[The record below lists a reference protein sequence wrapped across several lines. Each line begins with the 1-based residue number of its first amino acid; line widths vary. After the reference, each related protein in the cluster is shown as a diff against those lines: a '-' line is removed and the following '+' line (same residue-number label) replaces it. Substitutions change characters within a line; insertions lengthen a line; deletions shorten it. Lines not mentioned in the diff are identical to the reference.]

1 MAAAGLTRCYNHFK
15 TKGDL
20 YAMTLVAYAQGREEA
35 AADTVACGPALA
47 WRICDQ
53 YVSREHLDNVDGQCP
68 LMALPS
74 DAARAGPTVRAAY
87 QRVLEALVEVFE
99 TNVGIDSKTGA
110 KTGHKTGGSES
121 ARQQGLAIAATC
133 VGSMVLARTIEDAE
147 LADEICAAARAL
159 AADEFGH
166 LASSDAP
173 GASGLV
179 SA

>member
-1 MAAAGLTRCYNHFK
+1 MAAAGLTRGGFYNHFK

-47 WRICDQ
+47 RRIFDQ

-74 DAARAGPTVRAAY
+74 DASRAGPTVRAAY

-110 KTGHKTGGSES
+110 SSVTTCFVEAPHT
-121 ARQQGLAIAATC
+121 ARLSLCKRLQL
-133 VGSMVLARTIEDAE
+133 
-147 LADEICAAARAL
+147 
-159 AADEFGH
+159 
-166 LASSDAP
+166 
-173 GASGLV
+173 
-179 SA
+179 